1 MKEDDND
8 SSSDDASL
16 LNNAVFRN
24 NRKSENEPVRQL
36 FEISSVKN
44 GKKFT
49 FQGICSTCGQVI
61 KMINNSDIN

>member
-44 GKKFT
+44 G
-49 FQGICSTCGQVI
+49 IYISRYL
-61 KMINNSDIN
+61 